1 MLTVP
6 PERGLEA
13 TEDIV
18 ASNGMKLL
26 PKGSRIDATMRE
38 RLLEHKLQ
46 RPLED
51 CLAITDGVQAA
62 LLVETAERLLEQHPL
77 LRAVCGDGRSP
88 APPAVLGA
96 LRLSAQAQALL
107 TLYGEQKPGRLDHA
121 VGVTLLAL
129 ALGRRLLPGEPAMH
143 DSLVLAGL
151 LHDVGELY
159 IDTTYFDSRQPLGPA
174 QWRQIASHPVVGHRV
189 LRGLPGAGG
198 VVATAVRDHHER
210 LDGFGYPR
218 GAREPALP
226 LPGQVLAVAEWLMA
240 MIESGLAPASRVCV
254 TTKLIQGEFG
264 TPLVELLTSLAAPL
278 DETVIGLTDSRTNV
292 EGATE
297 RLRQLA
303 QTLRRFEAE
312 QADIATQV
320 RSGGSGLRQVVEGAL
335 QRLTSIQVA
344 FTRTGLDGQ
353 LPEPLLQDLAM
364 AGDPALWLETSAI
377 LHELS
382 WRLREVERTLL
393 LRAGLLNAADQQR
406 VQAVIGR
413 LFGQPDRASA

>member
-26 PKGSRIDATMRE
+26 PKGSRIDASMRE
-38 RLLEHKLQ
+38 RLLEHKLK

-51 CLAITDGVQAA
+51 CLAITDGVQAV
-62 LLVETAERLLEQHPL
+62 LLAQTAERLIEQHPL
-77 LRAVCGDGRSP
+77 LRAVCSDGRSP
-88 APPAVLGA
+88 AAPAVLGA
-96 LRLSAQAQALL
+96 LRWSAQAQALL

-129 ALGRRLLPGEPAMH
+129 ALGRRLLPGEPTMH
-143 DSLVLAGL
+143 DHLVLAGL

-198 VVATAVRDHHER
+198 VVAMAVRDHHER

-218 GAREPALP
+218 GAREPALTM
-226 LPGQVLAVAEWLMA
+226 PGQVLAVAEWLMA

-264 TPLVELLTSLAAPL
+264 APLVDLLTSLATPL

-303 QTLRRFEAE
+303 QTLSRFDAE
-312 QADIATQV
+312 QADIAAQV
-320 RSGGSGLRQVVEGAL
+320 RSGGGALRQVVEGAL
-335 QRLTSIQVA
+335 QRLKSIQVA

-364 AGDPALWLETSAI
+364 AGDAALWLETSAI
-377 LHELS
+377 LHELV

-393 LRAGLLNAADQQR
+393 LRAGMLNAADQQR

-413 LFGQPDRASA
+413 LFGLPGETAA